1 MVKKVMDYFEITPKG
16 ILYSVLIMTLGCI
29 VYAYGV
35 NYFLIPNHFGNG
47 GVTGVSM
54 LAYYLLKIPTG
65 TSNFIVNA
73 ILLVVGW
80 KYLSRRTLLYTIYAS
95 TCLSFCLNVIQPAPY
110 IATNII
116 IPAVAGGVLLGAGIG
131 LVLRGNGTTAGTDI
145 VAMIMQQYLGISFS
159 AGLLMCDMLVILA
172 SSFIIGV
179 DMTIVT
185 IMMMFIASQTV
196 NFVTDGVNRR
206 KSVMIFSSKKEE
218 IADIVIKEMVRGI
231 TVFRAYGY
239 YSKQEREVLL
249 AIVNRNQ
256 VVQLQRLVTQ
266 IDPKAF
272 VTISDVQQVIGEG
285 FTFFSYESPHK
296 KRYH

>member
-1 MVKKVMDYFEITPKG
+1 MIKKVMDYFELTPFG
-16 ILYSVLIMTLGCI
+16 VCYSLVIMTIGCMI
-29 VYAYGV
+29 YALGV
-35 NYFLIPNHFGNG
+35 NYFLLPNHFGNG

-54 LAYYLLKIPTG
+54 LFYYLFKIQTG
-65 TSNFIVNA
+65 TTNFIVNA
-73 ILLVVGW
+73 ILLIVGW
-80 KYLSRRTLLYTIYAS
+80 KFLSKRTLLYTIYAS
-95 TCLSFCLNVIQPAPY
+95 TCLSFCLNVIKVPPY
-110 IATNII
+110 EATNII
-116 IPAVAGGVLLGAGIG
+116 IPAVAGGVLLGLGIG

-145 VAMIMQQYLGISFS
+145 VAMIMQQYLGISFP
-159 AGLLMCDMLVILA
+159 AGLLMCDMMVILA

-185 IMMMFIASQTV
+185 IIMMFIASQTV
-196 NFVTDGVNRR
+196 NFVTDGLNRK
-206 KSVMIFSSKKEE
+206 KSVMIFSEKKEE
-218 IADIVIKEMVRGI
+218 IADKVISEMVRGI

-256 VVQLQRLVTQ
+256 VIQLQRLVTK

-285 FTFFSYESPHK
+285 FTYFSYESPHK
-296 KRYH
+296 KKYR